1 MKKPSMLQIYI
12 VVALLIAIG
21 IAALGTMAE
30 VSLNH
35 QEAYCVYYD
44 KDNCRL
50 NYSLVIK
57 MFFSGFFVISVVAS
71 IFGLFFAPVYVVV
84 RWIWRKVWN

>member
-1 MKKPSMLQIYI
+1 MTTKPNILLSSIDVERLEQLINSLPPDSLPGI
-12 VVALLIAIG
+12 QAL
-21 IAALGTMAE
+21 E
-30 VSLNH
+30 
-35 QEAYCVYYD
+35 EYCVYYD

-57 MFFSGFFVISVVAS
+57 MFFSGFVVISVVES

-84 RWIWRKVWN
+84 RWLWPKVWK